1 MGTFIQ
7 IDDSVY
13 IDELHTSIQEVELD
27 EDIDYEKLVGP
38 EDRIAKV
45 FLFTVNSNLSIFY
58 TGSNHMDCPRC
69 QR

>member
-13 IDELHTSIQEVELD
+13 IDELYTSIEAELD
-27 EDIDYEKLVGP
+27 EDIGYEELVGP

-58 TGSNHMDCPRC
+58 TGPNHMDCPRC